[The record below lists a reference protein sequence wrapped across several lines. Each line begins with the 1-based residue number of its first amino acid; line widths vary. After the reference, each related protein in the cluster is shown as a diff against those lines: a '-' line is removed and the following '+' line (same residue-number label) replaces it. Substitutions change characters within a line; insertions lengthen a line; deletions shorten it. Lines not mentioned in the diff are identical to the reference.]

1 MDKDKIIYQLSVK
14 DILIVIEDNELKI
27 KINESDI
34 HLLEDRIGNFID
46 WRGAIEFALMELE
59 NSRKKQ

>member
-1 MDKDKIIYQLSVK
+1 MDRDKIIYQLSVK
-14 DILIVIEDNELKI
+14 DILTVIEDNELKI

-34 HLLEDRIGNFID
+34 HLLEDRVGNFID

-59 NSRKKQ
+59 HSRKKQ

>member
-59 NSRKKQ
+59 NSRRKQ

>member
-1 MDKDKIIYQLSVK
+1 MDKYKIIYQLSVK

>member
-1 MDKDKIIYQLSVK
+1 MDKDKTIYQLSVK

>member
-1 MDKDKIIYQLSVK
+1 MDKDKIIYQLSVE
-14 DILIVIEDNELKI
+14 DILTVIEDNELKI

-46 WRGAIEFALMELE
+46 WRGAIEFALIELE

>member
-14 DILIVIEDNELKI
+14 DILTVIEDNELKI

-46 WRGAIEFALMELE
+46 WHGAIEFALMELE
-59 NSRKKQ
+59 NLRKKQ

>member
-14 DILIVIEDNELKI
+14 DILSVIEDNELKI

-34 HLLEDRIGNFID
+34 NLLEDKIGNFID

-59 NSRKKQ
+59 NSKEKQ

>member
-14 DILIVIEDNELKI
+14 DILTVIEDNELKI

>member
-14 DILIVIEDNELKI
+14 DILTVIEDNELKI

-46 WRGAIEFALMELE
+46 WRGAIEFALIELE